1 MSREFYTSLSEALTQ
16 TSGGVAVATI
26 VRTRGSS
33 PREVGARMLV
43 RPDGSTEG
51 SVGGGC
57 GEAEVWRAAL
67 EAIEDQRPRMVV
79 VDLTNEIAMTTD
91 GVCGGVLD
99 VFVEPWHTT
108 SLDFTGATLDA
119 IAQHRQTASVTVVSR
134 SRGLPVAVGEKLLIV
149 DSQRRTGGLSWDRL
163 ENRVL
168 DDLPEVIAGGKSR
181 SREYVFED
189 EPQGR
194 VAVYFDLTTPRPTL
208 VIFGAGH
215 VALPLVQVGRLL
227 DFEVVVVDD
236 RPAYA
241 NPERFPD
248 ADRIIADDFVA
259 AVDRITLTPSTY
271 VVLVTRAH
279 THDVHVLR
287 QVVRSDAA
295 YIGMIGSRRRVYAV
309 YKLLRDEG
317 VPLENL
323 LRVHAP
329 IGLDL
334 KTETPGEIAISIGA
348 ELLKVRRGGE
358 AASFSDIL
366 RPQYRYSLTRGDA
379 DI

>member
-1 MSREFYTSLSEALTQ
+1 MSREFYATLNSALAENA
-16 TSGGVAVATI
+16 GGVAVATI

-43 RPDGSTEG
+43 RPDGSTQG

-57 GEAEVWRAAL
+57 GEAEVWRASL
-67 EAIEDQRPRMVV
+67 EAIEDQRARMVV

-99 VFVEPWHTT
+99 VFVEPWHTDGV
-108 SLDFTGATLDA
+108 DFAAATLEA
-119 IAQHRQTASVTVVSR
+119 IAQQRRAATVTVVSR
-134 SRGLPVAVGEKLLIV
+134 SRGLPVTLGEKMLIV
-149 DSQRRTGGLSWDRL
+149 DGELRAGGLAWTDL
-163 ENRVL
+163 QEQVL
-168 DDLPEVIAGGKSR
+168 ADAPAILSQAKSSSRAYTFEAGQVG
-181 SREYVFED
+181 VFFD
-189 EPQGR
+189 
-194 VAVYFDLTTPRPTL
+194 VATPKPKL
-208 VIFGAGH
+208 LIFGAGH
-215 VALPLVQVGRLL
+215 VAVPLVQVGRLL

-248 ADRIIADDFVA
+248 VDRIVVDDFVA
-259 AVDRITLTPSTY
+259 AADRLELTSSTY

-279 THDVHVLR
+279 THDVRVLR

-309 YKLLRDEG
+309 FKLLRDEG
-317 VPLENL
+317 VPLEDL

-334 KTETPGEIAISIGA
+334 KTETPGEIAISVGA
-348 ELLKVRRGGE
+348 ELLKVRRGGD

-366 RPQYRYSLTRGDA
+366 RPQYRYSLSRGDA
-379 DI
+379 DLERA